1 MHWNYNRKVFNSKLA
16 THNQYNNLIVNQ
28 NKLDLIFKAYDVR
41 GIYGDTLTL
50 ETAYNIGVAFS
61 EFVQS
66 EKIIV
71 GHDGR
76 TSNLEI
82 FNAIATGIKSKNKDV
97 HYIGTVPTDVVYS
110 LSGLLD
116 LPGLIITASHNPKEW
131 NGFKFCNRGASP
143 IGVESGLL
151 EIKKL
156 ASKNYALPLV
166 LTESKK
172 EDVTD
177 IYINHLKEIVNPE
190 HINSSIKFA
199 IDGGNGAIGSVIDSL
214 SSKYGLNYEG
224 IYMDVDGTFP
234 NHPADPSN
242 PKNLE
247 ELVNLVLEKNYQFGV
262 AFDGDADRAVFSDD
276 KGHIISGSIMTAI
289 ISDWLL
295 SKRGEIKVV
304 HNVNVPPSVTSYLNK
319 KGVNLIRSKVGHSY
333 IKQIMRDEDADFG
346 GEHSAHFYLR
356 ENFYADSGIVTL
368 LIFLQILS
376 EKNQTPSELISSYS
390 FFPSSGE
397 INFNVKNVDES
408 ISIVKNNFEKEF
420 DTLDGISY
428 FEDDYWF
435 NIRGSNTEPKLRLNA
450 EAKNIEILSEL
461 VNKIRNIIE
470 R

>member
-1 MHWNYNRKVFNSKLA
+1 
-16 THNQYNNLIVNQ
+16 VNQ

-82 FNAIATGIKSKNKDV
+82 FNAVATGIKSKNKDV

-166 LTESKK
+166 LAESKK

-276 KGHIISGSIMTAI
+276 KGNIISGSIMTAI

-295 SKRGEIKVV
+295 AKRGEIKVV

-408 ISIVKNNFEKEF
+408 IAIVQNSFEKEF

-450 EAKNIEILSEL
+450 EAKNIEILNEL

>member
-1 MHWNYNRKVFNSKLA
+1 M
-16 THNQYNNLIVNQ
+16 NQ

-82 FNAIATGIKSKNKDV
+82 FNAVATGIKSKNKDV

-166 LTESKK
+166 LAESKK
-172 EDVTD
+172 EDVTE

-276 KGHIISGSIMTAI
+276 KGNIISGSIMTAI

-295 SKRGEIKVV
+295 AKRGEIKVV

-408 ISIVKNNFEKEF
+408 IAIVQNSFEKEF

-450 EAKNIEILSEL
+450 EAKNIEILNEL

>member
-50 ETAYNIGVAFS
+50 ETAYNIGAAFS

-66 EKIIV
+66 KKIIV

-82 FNAIATGIKSKNKDV
+82 FNAVATGIKSKNKDV

-190 HINSSIKFA
+190 NINSSIKFA

-276 KGHIISGSIMTAI
+276 KGNLISGSIMTAI

-295 SKRGEIKVV
+295 AKRGEIKVV

-376 EKNQTPSELISSYS
+376 EKNQSPSELISSYS

-397 INFNVKNVDES
+397 INFNVKNVDKS
-408 ISIVKNNFEKEF
+408 IAIVKNSFEKEF

-450 EAKNIEILSEL
+450 EAKNIETLNEL

-470 R
+470 T

>member
-1 MHWNYNRKVFNSKLA
+1 M
-16 THNQYNNLIVNQ
+16 NQ

-82 FNAIATGIKSKNKDV
+82 FNAVATGIKSRNKDV

-116 LPGLIITASHNPKEW
+116 LPGMIITASHNPKEW

-276 KGHIISGSIMTAI
+276 KGNIISGSIMTAI

-295 SKRGEIKVV
+295 AKRGGIKVV

-408 ISIVKNNFEKEF
+408 IAIVQNSFEKEF

-450 EAKNIEILSEL
+450 EAKNIEILNEL

>member
-1 MHWNYNRKVFNSKLA
+1 M
-16 THNQYNNLIVNQ
+16 NQ

-166 LTESKK
+166 LAESKK

-276 KGHIISGSIMTAI
+276 KGNIISGSIMTAI

-304 HNVNVPPSVTSYLNK
+304 HNINIPPSVTSYLNK

-408 ISIVKNNFEKEF
+408 ISIVKNSFEKEF

-450 EAKNIEILSEL
+450 EAKNIETLNEL

>member
-1 MHWNYNRKVFNSKLA
+1 M
-16 THNQYNNLIVNQ
+16 NQ

-190 HINSSIKFA
+190 YINSSIKFA

-276 KGHIISGSIMTAI
+276 KGNIISGSIMTAI

-304 HNVNVPPSVTSYLNK
+304 HNINVPPSVTSYLNK
-319 KGVNLIRSKVGHSY
+319 KCVNLIRSKVGHSY

-376 EKNQTPSELISSYS
+376 EKNQTPSELISGYS

-397 INFNVKNVDES
+397 INFSVKNVDES
-408 ISIVKNNFEKEF
+408 IAIVQNSFEKEF

-450 EAKNIEILSEL
+450 EGKNIEILNEL

>member
-1 MHWNYNRKVFNSKLA
+1 V
-16 THNQYNNLIVNQ
+16 IQ

-50 ETAYNIGVAFS
+50 ETAYNIGIAFS
-61 EFVQS
+61 EYIQS
-66 EKIIV
+66 KKIIV

-82 FNAIATGIKSKNKDV
+82 FNAVATGIKSKNKDV

-110 LSGLLD
+110 LSGLMN

-131 NGFKFCNRGASP
+131 NGFKFCNTGASP
-143 IGVESGLL
+143 IGVDSGLL

-156 ASKNYALPLV
+156 ASKNYELPLV

-177 IYINHLKEIVNPE
+177 IYINHLEEIVNPE
-190 HINSSIKFA
+190 NINSSIKFA
-199 IDGGNGAIGSVIDSL
+199 IDGGNGAIGSVIDNL
-214 SSKYGLNYEG
+214 SSKYRLNYEG

-247 ELVNLVLEKNYQFGV
+247 ELVDLVLEKNYQFGV

-276 KGHIISGSIMTAI
+276 KGNIISGSIMTAI

-295 SKRGEIKVV
+295 AKRGEIKVV

-319 KGVNLIRSKVGHSY
+319 IGINLIRSKVGHSY

-397 INFNVKNVDES
+397 INFTVNNVDES
-408 ISIVKNNFEKEF
+408 ISLVKNSFEKEF

-450 EAKNIEILSEL
+450 EAKNIEILNQL

>member
-1 MHWNYNRKVFNSKLA
+1 M
-16 THNQYNNLIVNQ
+16 NQ

-50 ETAYNIGVAFS
+50 ETAYNIGAAFS

-66 EKIIV
+66 KKIIV

-82 FNAIATGIKSKNKDV
+82 FNAVATGIKSKNKDV

-214 SSKYGLNYEG
+214 ASKYGLNYEG

-276 KGHIISGSIMTAI
+276 KGNIISGSIMTAI

-295 SKRGEIKVV
+295 AKRGEIKVV

-408 ISIVKNNFEKEF
+408 IAIVQNSFEKEF

-450 EAKNIEILSEL
+450 EAKNIEILNEL

>member
-1 MHWNYNRKVFNSKLA
+1 M
-16 THNQYNNLIVNQ
+16 NQ

-116 LPGLIITASHNPKEW
+116 LPGMIITASHNPKEW

-166 LTESKK
+166 LAESKK

-276 KGHIISGSIMTAI
+276 KGNIISGSIMTAI

-295 SKRGEIKVV
+295 AKRGEIKVV

-408 ISIVKNNFEKEF
+408 ISIVKNSFEKEF

-450 EAKNIEILSEL
+450 EAKNIEILNEL

>member
-1 MHWNYNRKVFNSKLA
+1 
-16 THNQYNNLIVNQ
+16 VNQ
-28 NKLDLIFKAYDVR
+28 NKLDPIFKAYDVR

-166 LTESKK
+166 LAESKK

-276 KGHIISGSIMTAI
+276 KGNIISGSIMTAI

-408 ISIVKNNFEKEF
+408 IAIVQNSFEKEF

-450 EAKNIEILSEL
+450 EGKNIEILNEL

>member
-1 MHWNYNRKVFNSKLA
+1 M
-16 THNQYNNLIVNQ
+16 NQ

-82 FNAIATGIKSKNKDV
+82 FNAVATGIKSKNKDV

-166 LTESKK
+166 LAESKK
-172 EDVTD
+172 EDVTE

-276 KGHIISGSIMTAI
+276 EGNIISGSIMTAI

-295 SKRGEIKVV
+295 AKRGEIKVV

-408 ISIVKNNFEKEF
+408 IAIVQNSFEKEF

-450 EAKNIEILSEL
+450 EAKNIEILNEL

>member
-1 MHWNYNRKVFNSKLA
+1 M
-16 THNQYNNLIVNQ
+16 NQ

-82 FNAIATGIKSKNKDV
+82 FNAVATGIKSKNKDV

-143 IGVESGLL
+143 IGVDSGLL

-276 KGHIISGSIMTAI
+276 KGNIISGSIMTAI

-408 ISIVKNNFEKEF
+408 IAIVQNSFEKEF

-450 EAKNIEILSEL
+450 EAKNIEILNEL

>member
-1 MHWNYNRKVFNSKLA
+1 
-16 THNQYNNLIVNQ
+16 VNQ

-82 FNAIATGIKSKNKDV
+82 FNAIATGIKSRNKDV

-116 LPGLIITASHNPKEW
+116 LPGMIITASHNPKEW

-177 IYINHLKEIVNPE
+177 IYINHLKEIVNPA

-276 KGHIISGSIMTAI
+276 KGNIISGSIMTAI

-295 SKRGEIKVV
+295 AKRGEIKVV
-304 HNVNVPPSVTSYLNK
+304 HNVNVPPSVTGYLNK

-408 ISIVKNNFEKEF
+408 IAIVQNSFEKEF

-450 EAKNIEILSEL
+450 EGKNIEILNEL

>member
-1 MHWNYNRKVFNSKLA
+1 
-16 THNQYNNLIVNQ
+16 VNQ

-166 LTESKK
+166 LAESKK
-172 EDVTD
+172 EDVID

-276 KGHIISGSIMTAI
+276 EGNIISGSIMTAI

-295 SKRGEIKVV
+295 AKRGEIKVV

-408 ISIVKNNFEKEF
+408 IAIVQNSFEKEF

-450 EAKNIEILSEL
+450 EAKNIEILNEL

>member
-1 MHWNYNRKVFNSKLA
+1 M
-16 THNQYNNLIVNQ
+16 NQ

-166 LTESKK
+166 LAESKK

-190 HINSSIKFA
+190 YINSSIKFA

-276 KGHIISGSIMTAI
+276 KGNIISGSIMTAI

-304 HNVNVPPSVTSYLNK
+304 HNINVPPSVTSYLNK

-376 EKNQTPSELISSYS
+376 EKNQTPSELISGYS

-408 ISIVKNNFEKEF
+408 ISIVKNSFEKEF

-450 EAKNIEILSEL
+450 EAKNIETLNEL